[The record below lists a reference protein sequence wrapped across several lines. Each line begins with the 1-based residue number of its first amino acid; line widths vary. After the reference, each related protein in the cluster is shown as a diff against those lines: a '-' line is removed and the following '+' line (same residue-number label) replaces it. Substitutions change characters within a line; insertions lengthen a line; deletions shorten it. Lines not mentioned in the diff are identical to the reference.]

1 MKIKEVST
9 ITGLTQKTIR
19 FYESMG
25 LIEPATETCNGRVF
39 RNYSQADIE
48 SLNEIAVLRKAR
60 FSIEEIRQMQE
71 GSDELQTIFLD
82 YYQRMQ
88 QEQRE
93 LENLVSV
100 LDSVSNHRFTS
111 KTELVHEIKAVAEE
125 MSLPRIDVHPSF
137 RYIDAME
144 EKLNLKDGQKSRKG
158 QQKHAAALTQGAS
171 MVQYQTKPGI
181 RDGSMSGTSVLLT
194 MRMLD
199 DEERAK

>member
-1 MKIKEVST
+1 MKIKEVSS

-19 FYESMG
+19 FYESAG
-25 LIEPATETCNGRVF
+25 LIEPETENCNGRVF
-39 RNYSQADIE
+39 RTYSERDIAA
-48 SLNEIAVLRKAR
+48 LNEIAVLRKAR

-71 GSDELQTIFLD
+71 GSDELQTIFSD

-88 QEQRE
+88 QEKLE
-93 LENLVSV
+93 LEKLVSV
-100 LDSVSNHRFTS
+100 LESVSSHKFTS
-111 KTELVHEIKAVAEE
+111 KSELVREIRDVTADL
-125 MSLPRIDVHPSF
+125 SLPRMDVHPSF

-144 EKLNLKDGQKSRKG
+144 EKLNRKDGQRSRKG
-158 QQKHAAALTQGAS
+158 QQKHTAALTQGAS

-199 DEERAK
+199 EEEKER